1 MPGKIKILL
10 DIFWVLFQAASD
22 VEKRTHYENR
32 LFKMPRRA
40 RWFKGKEQFSE
51 NTWTYAPRLQNLF
64 TRYRFRVPDEATF
77 CAHVL
82 VVASHTNTPTTSGLA
97 GELQNFHSLMWKRVC
112 LQEVWCKR
120 GSWDGLSRVC
130 FILSPW
136 LLPSLSISKSFLIAI
151 NISLEWWL

>member
-1 MPGKIKILL
+1 MEKIKILL

-40 RWFKGKEQFSE
+40 RWFKGKEQFSK

-64 TRYRFRVPDEATF
+64 TTYCFRVPDEATF

-112 LQEVWCKR
+112 LQEVWCKWGPGMDCPGCVLSSHH
-120 GSWDGLSRVC
+120 GSYLHYLFLNPS
-130 FILSPW
+130 
-136 LLPSLSISKSFLIAI
+136 LLP
-151 NISLEWWL
+151 